1 MAEIKVLIEGK
12 FIFDETRGSETSCTV
27 TLIKTDKTILVDTGS
42 FLDKDTLLHE
52 LKKEGIRPED
62 IDIVFLTHVHLDH
75 VVNVGLFKESL
86 ILCKYRGG
94 EYPGQTHY
102 PKTGCTVRTKLVD
115 GTMIAEDVE
124 LMLTPGHSD
133 DMVSLVVDI
142 PEGKVVIAGDAIPGE
157 EWVDMALKPNPTVV
171 EVEGFNKSRRKILAV
186 ADFIVP
192 GHGRMFRV
200 RNGVRIF

>member
-1 MAEIKVLIEGK
+1 MTEVKVLIEGK
-12 FIFDETRGSETSCTV
+12 FIYDERHGTKTGCTV
-27 TLIKTDKTILVDTGS
+27 TLIKSNKTILVDTGS
-42 FLDKDTLLHE
+42 FLDQDTLLHE
-52 LKKEGIRPED
+52 LKKEGIRPGD

-102 PKTGCTVRTKLVD
+102 PKTGCTIRTELQDK
-115 GTMIAEDVE
+115 TRIAEDVE

-133 DMVSLVVDI
+133 DMVSLVVDT
-142 PEGKVVIAGDAIPGE
+142 PEGRIVIAGDAIPGK
-157 EWVDMALKPNPTVV
+157 EWADMALQPNPTVV

-186 ADFIVP
+186 ADYIVP
-192 GHGRMFRV
+192 GHGNMFKV
-200 RNGVRIF
+200 KKK